1 MSNVN
6 CLVNFPGFIA
16 RTRRGFA
23 MTNNVCKKNMLSVLN
38 ARRDILE
45 DVPYLFICSK
55 EKFKDVKGVIRS
67 RKSND
72 RQYNGQTK
80 MDKKTNNDA

>member
-1 MSNVN
+1 
-6 CLVNFPGFIA
+6 
-16 RTRRGFA
+16 
-23 MTNNVCKKNMLSVLN
+23 MLSVFN

-45 DVPYLFICSK
+45 DVHYLFICSK
-55 EKFKDVKGVIRS
+55 EKFKDAKGVIRS

-80 MDKKTNNDA
+80 MDKKTSNDA